1 MRVRRACAAAQR
13 FFLADRRA
21 LALLFPRA
29 LDARRLAACTA
40 RFLALFL
47 AFFGAFRRFGAAAF
61 FAGFGAAAFCAGFAA
76 ALGVGGADGLAIG
89 ATGAGG
95 AGGGAI
101 VAGADAG
108 LLLASPGSVGCGWVT
123 PFDDVGGVGIVFI
136 RALPFCMS
144 QPMRVAFNTKE
155 QTAAAR
161 KNWMTN
167 RRSA

>member
-1 MRVRRACAAAQR
+1 MRVQRACAAAQR

-29 LDARRLAACTA
+29 LDARRLAAFTA

-47 AFFGAFRRFGAAAF
+47 AFFGAFRR
-61 FAGFGAAAFCAGFAA
+61 FGAAAFCAGFAA